1 MSVLP
6 VPLCPRDEKE
16 EEEEAERRPT
26 DRERHS
32 VDERDSDHSDTDEG
46 SGGDDE
52 IKRHRGKRNIEINT
66 KKFGPGY
73 PGCRR
78 SSLVIPILSSFEH

>member
-6 VPLCPRDEKE
+6 VPFCPRDEKE
-16 EEEEAERRPT
+16 EEEEEAGRRRPT

-32 VDERDSDHSDTDEG
+32 VDERDSGHSDTDEG

-52 IKRHRGKRNIEINT
+52 IKRHRGRE
-66 KKFGPGY
+66 G
-73 PGCRR
+73 
-78 SSLVIPILSSFEH
+78 L